1 MNPLRS
7 ATLVV
12 SDAAAAAHRYVH
24 WLDHVLIETGQ
35 VDAGLAASWG
45 TPAST
50 GRRYTVVRPA
60 SGRQVDLRFIE
71 GDAVPAFRP
80 LRSFGWAAI
89 ELCVQDVHATHARVQ
104 GSPFEIIG
112 PPSAN
117 PSLPSIH
124 PMQVRGPDG
133 EIAYLTQVLQGGP
146 GSGLPEAR
154 SAVDVL
160 FIAVLGCA
168 DMQASAQ
175 WFAEQLGLKIA
186 PPMDI
191 PYRMINKA
199 FDLPPTQL
207 HRITTADHE
216 TDICLEFDQ
225 YPDGAVPR
233 PQLEVQ
239 LPPGMAI
246 CSLLHADLDAI
257 PGPWLTP
264 PRVLD
269 GAVYEGRRV
278 GVLRSPEGAL
288 VEVIEQQ
295 QQNQQQQEASA

>member
-12 SDAAAAAHRYVH
+12 SDAAAAASRYVA
-24 WLDHVLIETGQ
+24 WLDHCVVENGI
-35 VDAGLAASWG
+35 VDTALAASWG
-45 TPAST
+45 TPASA
-50 GRRYTVVRPA
+50 GRRYAVVRPA
-60 SGRQVDLRFIE
+60 SGRKVDLRFVE
-71 GDAVPAFRP
+71 GDTVPDFRP
-80 LRSFGWAAI
+80 LRSYGWAAI
-89 ELCVQDVHATHARVQ
+89 ELCVQDVHATHARLQ
-104 GSPFEIIG
+104 GGPFEIIG
-112 PPSAN
+112 PPTAN
-117 PSLPSIH
+117 PSLPTIH
-124 PMQVRGPDG
+124 PMQVCSPDG
-133 EIAYLTQVLQGGP
+133 EIAYLTQVLKGGP
-146 GSGLPEAR
+146 GSGMPDAR

-168 DMQASAQ
+168 DMQASAD
-175 WFAEQLGLKIA
+175 WFARQLGLKIA

-199 FDLPPTQL
+199 FGLPPTQL

-225 YPDGAVPR
+225 YPAGAVPR
-233 PQLEVQ
+233 PRAEGQ

-257 PGPWLTP
+257 PGPWLTT
-264 PRVLD
+264 PRALP
-269 GAVYEGRRV
+269 GALYEGRRV

-288 VEVIEQQ
+288 IEVIEHKP
-295 QQNQQQQEASA
+295 ETRT